1 MNTVKRVE
9 VRNMEYFKVKTTYN
23 VLNKS
28 FDTEAE
34 AKEYARRLN
43 DLVSLYT
50 GGKSLEEW
58 IEEREQAIPNSKGVE
73 TRVNDFDL
81 IYTLGDIELTVA
93 GNGSI
98 LNHIRFKNAF
108 SLFYAHKDNEI
119 KVHSIAI
126 ADRFRYYK

>member
-1 MNTVKRVE
+1 MNVVKRVK
-9 VRNMEYFKVKTTYN
+9 VRNMKDFEIKTTYN
-23 VLNKS
+23 VLNKT
-28 FDTEAE
+28 FDSEAE
-34 AKEYARRLN
+34 AREYARN
-43 DLVSLYT
+43 IKTVISLYI
-50 GGKSLEEW
+50 GSKDLEEW
-58 IEEREQAIPNSKGVE
+58 IEEQEQTIPHSKGVE

-93 GNGSI
+93 GNGSL

-108 SLFYAHKDNEI
+108 SLFYAHKDDEI

>member
-1 MNTVKRVE
+1 
-9 VRNMEYFKVKTTYN
+9 MEYFKVKTTYN

-58 IEEREQAIPNSKGVE
+58 IEEQEKAIPNSKGVE

-93 GNGSI
+93 GYGGQI
-98 LNHIRFKNAF
+98 NHIRVNGAF
-108 SLFYAHKDNEI
+108 SSFYAHKDG
-119 KVHSIAI
+119 KVKIHSVAI
-126 ADRFRYYK
+126 TDKYCR

>member
-1 MNTVKRVE
+1 MNTVKRAE
-9 VRNMEYFKVKTTYN
+9 VRNMKDFEIKTTYN

-34 AKEYARRLN
+34 AKEYARNLKT
-43 DLVSLYT
+43 VISLYI
-50 GGKSLEEW
+50 GSKSLEEW
-58 IEEREQAIPNSKGVE
+58 IEEQEKAIPNSKGVE

-93 GNGSI
+93 GNGSL

-108 SLFYAHKDNEI
+108 SLFYAHKDDEI